1 METTET
7 TENFTPIPEPGI
19 VLNFEAQTYLREAGK
34 WAGFLGIIGFIL
46 CGFIVLAALFMSTI
60 IGIITNVTSA
70 ASGYGNP
77 MATGLM
83 AGMTGIVMVVYLL
96 IALVYFFFSLYLY
109 QFGSRIKK
117 GIVFTDPL
125 HITSAL
131 GKLKSFFKLWGIIT
145 IVVLALYALI
155 LIIAVIAGVGAA
167 SMMHR

>member
-1 METTET
+1 
-7 TENFTPIPEPGI
+7 
-19 VLNFEAQTYLREAGK
+19 
-34 WAGFLGIIGFIL
+34 
-46 CGFIVLAALFMSTI
+46 
-60 IGIITNVTSA
+60 
-70 ASGYGNP
+70 

-83 AGMTGIVMVVYLL
+83 AGMTGIIMVVYLL
-96 IALVYFFFSLYLY
+96 IALIYFFFSLYLY

-145 IVVLALYALI
+145 IVVLALYALV